1 MRKVRNVHTKWIV
14 ATLVGLLLVPTVV
27 YAFNG
32 SYSPTGHW
40 VGVYEHSSLVCPGRI
55 NDEVGGSSKNDIV
68 EIRTTMNW
76 NPDHAQNV
84 RDYSS
89 GGEYYTHDI
98 TDVSDHLNGWCL
110 WTNFPSPYYD
120 WDDDD
125 DDDKWEESE
134 VVAVDTSFPVD
145 NQYYSVNSYFTRWA
159 WVCHWQWWPPGW
171 DCSWEYDGGSGNVEI
186 TPAVSKWQGW
196 PVYEYQT
203 THYDGD
209 PVIVSYGS
217 KSLGGGTA
225 RQVSDVQVTQL
236 LSISLGEDG
245 QYTATIAM
253 AGSRVF
259 LNKLDIPARETE
271 GLLEY
276 SAWSRRLTEKLRQAG
291 LEKAEVVVTFD
302 RHITPR
308 EFMTL
313 VDDYQ
318 LDVNVVHAEYT
329 EVDEKGNQQVWTS
342 YTRNLPGTD
351 FGLLNEAAQKVA
363 NVDLAQPHG
372 VVAVYGTTSIEQV
385 DRLNQAPR
393 VFLADPIASY
403 VSLVASQHSEV
414 QEALHTTLIEKRD
427 GLYQQIVASAESTA
441 QKHGQQVQDLLA
453 PVDVEQVITEFFDQ
467 HPEQIPHVEVQVHDL
482 WNVLIESQDK
492 SNR

>member
-1 MRKVRNVHTKWIV
+1 M
-14 ATLVGLLLVPTVV
+14 
-27 YAFNG
+27 
-32 SYSPTGHW
+32 
-40 VGVYEHSSLVCPGRI
+40 
-55 NDEVGGSSKNDIV
+55 
-68 EIRTTMNW
+68 
-76 NPDHAQNV
+76 
-84 RDYSS
+84 
-89 GGEYYTHDI
+89 
-98 TDVSDHLNGWCL
+98 
-110 WTNFPSPYYD
+110 
-120 WDDDD
+120 
-125 DDDKWEESE
+125 
-134 VVAVDTSFPVD
+134 
-145 NQYYSVNSYFTRWA
+145 
-159 WVCHWQWWPPGW
+159 
-171 DCSWEYDGGSGNVEI
+171 
-186 TPAVSKWQGW
+186 
-196 PVYEYQT
+196 
-203 THYDGD
+203 
-209 PVIVSYGS
+209 
-217 KSLGGGTA
+217 
-225 RQVSDVQVTQL
+225 
-236 LSISLGEDG
+236 
-245 QYTATIAM
+245 
-253 AGSRVF
+253 
-259 LNKLDIPARETE
+259 
-271 GLLEY
+271 LEY